1 MEAPMKFVLRLI
13 LNFTLRLA
21 LIAVLATLVF
31 GLSAKADDLGAGEIQ
46 VGTRLVCNTQH
57 EAFRFVK
64 LYSGD
69 GEAALRIVNAEE
81 SDPTACDIIPVLYFV
96 GSQLGS
102 AKSGNA
108 TFNVVKILVVGV
120 ITSDG
125 VRTVLPTEYFSA
137 LAVDARD
144 A

>member
-57 EAFRFVK
+57 EAFHFVK

-69 GEAALRIVNAEE
+69 AEAALRIVNAEE

-102 AKSGNA
+102 ARA
-108 TFNVVKILVVGV
+108 ETRRL
-120 ITSDG
+120 TSSK
-125 VRTVLPTEYFSA
+125 YSSSA
-137 LAVDARD
+137 SLRQGQVSW
-144 A
+144 

>member
-1 MEAPMKFVLRLI
+1 MKFVLRLI

-102 AKSGNA
+102 AKSVA
-108 TFNVVKILVVGV
+108 
-120 ITSDG
+120 
-125 VRTVLPTEYFSA
+125 A
-137 LAVDARD
+137 
-144 A
+144 